1 MKFVYLYMF
10 DTIEGGLESL
20 VPVPRTEFEKSS
32 KKTSLGSGEITSLP
46 KKTRNNIK
54 KNVFSRL
61 LFNRE
66 RER

>member
-10 DTIEGGLESL
+10 DTLEGGLESL
-20 VPVPRTEFEKSS
+20 FPVPRTEFEKSS
-32 KKTSLGSGEITSLP
+32 KMTLGDKGEMSSLP

-54 KNVFSRL
+54 RNIFSRL